1 MPVAEVLSV
10 TTYRRGIA
18 RSAARIAPGWT
29 CSRSGMISAYS
40 AWASAAPQARVA
52 VMQRR
57 HRVEQVRETAGAV
70 LERGH
75 RVVVGRERMAEL
87 HAHAARGHL
96 ADDLDVAGDFRR
108 ERDDADRRDR
118 QVLQHF
124 VEHRRHGRVGLRAEL
139 AGVDVRAFE
148 VHAEHARAARRAG
161 ARDGAEVRDDLHQF
175 VARRGHRRREQAR
188 RAELRV
194 RAGDRL
200 DRVAA
205 FHHVGAATAVHVQV
219 DEAGQDV
226 RRVVLRGIDGR
237 AVEGRDAAVLAIER
251 TVNPAVGG
259 KDVSSQH
266 DVLLM
271 IW

>member
-1 MPVAEVLSV
+1 MRE
-10 TTYRRGIA
+10 RRA
-18 RSAARIAPGWT
+18 DE
-29 CSRSGMISAYS
+29 
-40 AWASAAPQARVA
+40 ARVG

-57 HRVEQVRETAGAV
+57 HRVEQVRETACAV
-70 LERGH
+70 LERGD
-75 RVVVGRERMAEL
+75 RVVVGRERVAEL

-96 ADDLDVAGDFRR
+96 ADDLDVARDFRR

-118 QVLQHF
+118 QVLEHL
-124 VEHRRHGRVGLRAEL
+124 VEHGRHGRVGLRAEL
-139 AGVDVRAFE
+139 AGVDVRPFE
-148 VHAEHARAARRAG
+148 MHAEHAGTARRAG
-161 ARDGAEVRDDLHQF
+161 PRGGAEIRDDFHQF

-188 RAELRV
+188 RAELRM
-194 RAGDRL
+194 RADDRF

-205 FHHVGAATAVHVQV
+205 FHHVGAAAAMHVQV

-237 AVEGRDAAVLAIER
+237 AVERGDAAVLAIER

-259 KDVSSQH
+259 EDVSVQH